1 MENVNFWIQSLIS
14 LLSGLLVLIPLVVKL
29 IQYVRLAVKERNW
42 PNMLSLVMSL
52 MAEAETEF
60 ETGAERK
67 DFVLNEIEAM
77 AGALNYDI
85 DLDVVSEMIDAICK
99 ASRKINI

>member
-1 MENVNFWIQSLIS
+1 MENINFWIQSLIS

-29 IQYVRLAVKERNW
+29 VKYVRLAAKERNW

-67 DFVLNEIEAM
+67 NFVLKEIEAM
-77 AGALNYDI
+77 ASTLNYDI
-85 DLDVVSEMIDAICK
+85 DLNVVSEMIDAICE